1 MWQYDPPIMNRTHH
15 LELRESE
22 TAVLVILHEACC
34 ISEVWYSNFIGVMA
48 TSRGVVVRVGEESYL
63 TSYGC
68 GETIDGLLERVG
80 QTLGVSNDS
89 TRLFVLG
96 DLEED
101 QTSTLPKNPEVV
113 INITEDLNSKIPW
126 VSSLF
131 SEVDSMILHLRPS
144 IKSLMARKVV
154 LEYIKKNLSKC
165 LGARVFCIGSSMN
178 NIFLPNETI
187 EVTPFLCKG
196 FPNRSPPSYFP

>member
-1 MWQYDPPIMNRTHH
+1 LCGISNRG
-15 LELRESE
+15 
-22 TAVLVILHEACC
+22 CC
-34 ISEVWYSNFIGVMA
+34 VRSFLLFYWMSTEKGV
-48 TSRGVVVRVGEESYL
+48 GVKIGEESYL

-68 GETIDGLLERVG
+68 GETIDGLLNRVN
-80 QTLGVSNDS
+80 QTLGVSHQNA
-89 TRLFVLG
+89 RLYVVGESDENKTL
-96 DLEED
+96 
-101 QTSTLPKNPEVV
+101 LPKQPDISLNF
-113 INITEDLNSKIPW
+113 NKDLNTGQSLW

-131 SEVDSMILHLRPS
+131 IEVDNLILHLRPT

-196 FPNRSPPSYFP
+196 LVMSHFSLTIFRSRREMVPSRKRRIVLYCNGQWRG

>member
-1 MWQYDPPIMNRTHH
+1 M
-15 LELRESE
+15 
-22 TAVLVILHEACC
+22 
-34 ISEVWYSNFIGVMA
+34 
-48 TSRGVVVRVGEESYL
+48 RVGEESYL

-68 GETIDGLLERVG
+68 GETIDGLLGRIG
-80 QTLGVSNDS
+80 QTLGVSTDIA
-89 TRLFVLG
+89 RLFVLG
-96 DLEED
+96 DLKD
-101 QTSTLPKNPEVV
+101 PPSALPKSPEVDL
-113 INITEDLNSKIPW
+113 NIPGDLNSDIPW

-144 IKSLMARKVV
+144 IKSLMSRKVV

-196 FPNRSPPSYFP
+196 FFVQSLPSV